1 MVLKLLWGIYLYF
14 VLDSMRKS
22 LQKSVKKI
30 ALKIL
35 KIEKII
41 ND

>member
-22 LQKSVKKI
+22 LQKSVKKNRI
-30 ALKIL
+30 VDIKNR
-35 KIEKII
+35 KKHK
-41 ND
+41 